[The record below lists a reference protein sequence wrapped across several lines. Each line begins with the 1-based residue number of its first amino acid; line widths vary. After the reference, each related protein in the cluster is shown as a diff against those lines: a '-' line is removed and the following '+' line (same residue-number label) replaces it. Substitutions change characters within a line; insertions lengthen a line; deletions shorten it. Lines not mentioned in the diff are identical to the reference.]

1 MNNIFLEYLKEK
13 KGMPYTKGT
22 GILQELARANRTN
35 DPLHEM
41 KANLELA
48 KILTTSDMLEL
59 LKRYILDEASAPSR
73 EKIKIS
79 QAEFE
84 THFHVIQPNGRGR
97 KPLKKD
103 NEEGV

>member
-13 KGMPYTKGT
+13 KGMPYTKGFSVVKK
-22 GILQELARANRTN
+22 INALDAVNKDIEANSELAN
-35 DPLHEM
+35 
-41 KANLELA
+41 
-48 KILTTSDMLEL
+48 ILTTADMLEL

-79 QAEFE
+79 KAEFE
-84 THFHVIQPNGRGR
+84 THFHIIQPMGRGR